1 MLRPYAACLGLL
13 SLTACASRGTVSV
26 RVAQPDFLESRAPK
40 AQLLMLGVFHFEN
53 PGLDTYKPKYTIDVM
68 SPTRQKE
75 IDDLVTRLVRFN
87 PTKVA
92 VEFRKDDQRRT
103 DSLYDAYLAGTW
115 QLGGNEVYQVG
126 FRLAKRLRHKKVY
139 NIDIASHPTLTEAEA
154 RSQAPALGMNI
165 DSVIKRD
172 PWLAR
177 YQKLNEFQDSLKTVM
192 TLSDYLA
199 LINDTAEVRKSHGSY
214 LVGSFKLARETNYV
228 GVDDMT
234 QWYNRNLRIF
244 SNLQQLT
251 DSPAERILVVIGAG
265 HLPIL
270 RFLAGTSNEHMLVD
284 VLPYLE
290 TRH

>member
-1 MLRPYAACLGLL
+1 
-13 SLTACASRGTVSV
+13 
-26 RVAQPDFLESRAPK
+26 
-40 AQLLMLGVFHFEN
+40 
-53 PGLDTYKPKYTIDVM
+53 
-68 SPTRQKE
+68 
-75 IDDLVTRLVRFN
+75 
-87 PTKVA
+87 
-92 VEFRKDDQRRT
+92 
-103 DSLYDAYLAGTW
+103 
-115 QLGGNEVYQVG
+115 
-126 FRLAKRLRHKKVY
+126 
-139 NIDIASHPTLTEAEA
+139 
-154 RSQAPALGMNI
+154 
-165 DSVIKRD
+165 
-172 PWLAR
+172 
-177 YQKLNEFQDSLKTVM
+177 
-192 TLSDYLA
+192 
-199 LINDTAEVRKSHGSY
+199 VRKSHGSY

>member
-1 MLRPYAACLGLL
+1 
-13 SLTACASRGTVSV
+13 
-26 RVAQPDFLESRAPK
+26 
-40 AQLLMLGVFHFEN
+40 
-53 PGLDTYKPKYTIDVM
+53 M

-126 FRLAKRLRHKKVY
+126 FRLAKRLGHKKVY